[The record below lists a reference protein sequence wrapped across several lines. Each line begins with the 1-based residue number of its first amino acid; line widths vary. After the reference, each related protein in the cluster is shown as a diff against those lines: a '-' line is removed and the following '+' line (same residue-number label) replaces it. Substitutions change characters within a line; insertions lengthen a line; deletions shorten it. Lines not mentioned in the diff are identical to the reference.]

1 MSEVLV
7 HALLDPDVYSHPVHD
22 LQLIETHISWVI
34 LTGPFVYKI
43 KKPIDLGF
51 LDFSTLD
58 KREFFCAREL
68 ELNKR
73 LAPQLY
79 LTVVSITGSAQRP
92 AIDGDGEVIEYAVKM
107 AQFPQEAQLDRMLHT
122 GKLTQFH
129 ISATADKVAEFHL
142 HLVNSHLADK
152 YGSPGQ
158 VLAPIK
164 ENFSQIRQR
173 QCSENTQELDALE
186 TWVDRQ
192 YSQLVPVMAARKA
205 AGFIRDCH
213 GDIHLRNVAWHEN
226 EIVIFDCIEFSD
238 DLRRIDVISEVAF
251 MVMDLDHRKRKD
263 LGSWFLNR
271 YLEHTGDYAGLRLL
285 RFYLVYRAL
294 VRAKVDCIRA
304 NQEHISTTER
314 AEALQE
320 YLSYVRLASSYTQYH
335 RPVLILMYG
344 LSGSGKT
351 HVSDS
356 LLTILPAVRI
366 RSDIER
372 KRLYGL
378 EEKDRTGGGVVNAG
392 IYTQSASQ
400 RTYALLQ
407 EYAEII
413 LKSGYNV
420 IIDAAFLYRHQRSVF
435 LEFAESIGSATV
447 ILECSAPDPVLK
459 QRIRERIGHDRDA
472 SDADIEVLQHQL
484 KNREPLDNAELKL
497 CISVDTS
504 EEIDINALSQSIK
517 QRCNNQLDR

>member
-7 HALLDPDVYSHPVHD
+7 HALLDPDLYSHPVHD

-34 LTGPFVYKI
+34 LTGPYVYKI
-43 KKPIDLGF
+43 KKPVDLGF

-58 KREFFCAREL
+58 KRKFFCEREL

-79 LTVVSITGSAQRP
+79 LAVVSISGSVQKP
-92 AIDGDGEVIEYAVKM
+92 AIDGEGEVIEYAVKM

-142 HLVNSHLADK
+142 NLANSHPDDK
-152 YGSPGQ
+152 YGSPAQ
-158 VLAPIK
+158 VLAPVK
-164 ENFSQIRQR
+164 ENFSQIRER
-173 QCSENTQELDALE
+173 QCSDNAHELGPLE

-192 YSQLVPVMAARKA
+192 YSQLVPVMVARKA
-205 AGFIRDCH
+205 AGFVKDCH
-213 GDIHLRNVAWHEN
+213 GDIHLRNVAWHKD
-226 EIVIFDCIEFSD
+226 EIVIFDCIEFND
-238 DLRRIDVISEVAF
+238 DLRRIDVISEVSF
-251 MVMDLDHRKRKD
+251 MVMDLDDRERGD
-263 LGSWFLNR
+263 LASWFLNR

-304 NQEHISTTER
+304 NQEHISSTER
-314 AEALQE
+314 VEALQE
-320 YLSYVRLASSYTQYH
+320 YLSYLRLASSYTQHH
-335 RPVLILMYG
+335 RPILILMYG

-351 HVSDS
+351 YVSDS

-378 EEKDRTGGGVVNAG
+378 EKKDRTGGGAVNAG

-400 RTYALLQ
+400 RTYARLL
-407 EYAEII
+407 EHAETI

-420 IIDAAFLYRHQRSVF
+420 IIDAAFLYHRQRSAF
-435 LEFAESIGSATV
+435 LELAESIGSSVV
-447 ILECSAPDPVLK
+447 ILECAAPGPVLK

-472 SDADIEVLQHQL
+472 SDANIAVLQHQL
-484 KNREPLDNAELKL
+484 ENREPLDSAELKL
-497 CISVDTS
+497 CISVNTS
-504 EEIDINALSQSIK
+504 EEIDINSLSQSIK
-517 QRCNNQLDR
+517 QRCNNRLDE